1 MTTLNNVTSI
11 EELKNF
17 VFASEYLTKVLGV
30 ESNCTRDEFIKA
42 CASLKRELAIQ
53 YKMQDLF
60 MEEWGITKKG

>member
-11 EELKNF
+11 EELKTF
-17 VFASEYLTKVLGV
+17 VLSSDYLTSVVGV

-60 MEEWGITKKG
+60 MEEWGITNKG